1 MAYWGQA
8 LVLGPNINATMNAE
22 DEPKAKA
29 LVDKAVA
36 LKPRA
41 TARERAYIDA
51 IAVRYTGTRRRSRQ
65 GGPGVC
71 RRDAQDDR
79 AHFPATSMRR
89 RSSPSR

>member
-36 LKPRA
+36 LKGKA
-41 TARERAYIDA
+41 TPRERAYIDA
-51 IAVRYTGTRRRSRQ
+51 LAARYTGTPDDRAKAR
-65 GGPGVC
+65 PGLC
-71 RRDAQDDR
+71 RRDAQD
-79 AHFPATSMRR
+79 AACIPRR
-89 RSSPSR
+89 SRREDASSPSR